1 MKKPKLMFQWQKNQ
15 FLWTNMKRFLAL
27 SFCWVFSFCILNNA
41 AFSLP
46 ENDKYVQFLKSINTI
61 KASFDQI
68 IYGQKPQ
75 KANGV
80 IAAKKPDKI
89 MLEHNAEEMEIKLV
103 SVGNTLKIIDKKIG
117 QTTYLDKGY
126 AELMQVFTDKMDA
139 KRLTHDPKRGVCMK
153 FNYQEAGWESCLQ
166 IDLDKNTIKQ
176 MALYRLEVS
185 KVDGKDIIGM
195 AKIFDIFFKNVVIN
209 GTVSDSEFVIK
220 DSRIFDED
228 D

>member
-1 MKKPKLMFQWQKNQ
+1 MKKF
-15 FLWTNMKRFLAL
+15 FAL
-27 SFCWVFSFCILNNA
+27 SFCLFFSFCILSNF

-46 ENDKYVQFLKSINTI
+46 ENNKYVQFLKSINTI

-75 KANGV
+75 KANGI

-103 SVGNTLKIIDKKIG
+103 SIGNTLKIIDKKIG

-126 AELMQVFTDKMDA
+126 AELMQIFTDKMDA
-139 KRLTHDPKRGVCMK
+139 KRLTHDPKKGVCTK

-176 MALYRLEVS
+176 MTLYRLESAEVNGKTKFS
-185 KVDGKDIIGM
+185 IAKV
-195 AKIFDIFFKNVVIN
+195 FDIFFKNVVIN

-220 DSRIFDED
+220 DSRIFDD
-228 D
+228 DD

>member
-1 MKKPKLMFQWQKNQ
+1 MKKF
-15 FLWTNMKRFLAL
+15 FAL
-27 SFCWVFSFCILNNA
+27 SFCLFFSFCILSNF

-46 ENDKYVQFLKSINTI
+46 ENNKYVQFLKSINTI

-75 KANGV
+75 KANGI

-103 SVGNTLKIIDKKIG
+103 SIGNTLKIIDKKIG

-126 AELMQVFTDKMDA
+126 AELMQIFTDKMDA
-139 KRLTHDPKRGVCMK
+139 KMLTHDPKKGVCTK

-176 MALYRLEVS
+176 MTLYRLESAEVNGKTKFS
-185 KVDGKDIIGM
+185 IAKV
-195 AKIFDIFFKNVVIN
+195 FDIFFKNVVIN

-220 DSRIFDED
+220 DGRIFDD
-228 D
+228 DD

>member
-1 MKKPKLMFQWQKNQ
+1 MHQLQKNQ
-15 FLWTNMKRFLAL
+15 FRWTNMKRFLAL
-27 SFCWVFSFCILNNA
+27 SFCWIFAFCIVNNF

-61 KASFDQI
+61 RASFDQI
-68 IYGQKPQ
+68 IYGQRPQ

-80 IAAKKPDKI
+80 IVVKKPDSV
-89 MLEHNAEEMEIKLV
+89 MMEHNSKEMEIKLV
-103 SVGNTLKIIDKKIG
+103 SIGKTLKIIDKKIG

-126 AELMQVFTDKMDA
+126 AELMQILTDKMDA
-139 KRLTHDPKRGVCMK
+139 KRLIYDPKRGVCMK
-153 FNYQEAGWESCLQ
+153 FNYQEAGWESCMQ
-166 IDLDKNTIKQ
+166 IDLDKKTVKQ
-176 MALYRLEVS
+176 MTLYRLES
-185 KVDGKDIIGM
+185 AEVDGKTKFGM

-220 DSRIFDED
+220 DNRIFDED

>member
-1 MKKPKLMFQWQKNQ
+1 MSQLQKNR

-27 SFCWVFSFCILNNA
+27 SFCWVSSFCILNNTS
-41 AFSLP
+41 FSLS

-61 KASFDQI
+61 KASFNQT
-68 IYGQKPQ
+68 IYGKKNQT
-75 KANGV
+75 ANGI
-80 IAAKKPDKI
+80 IAVKKPDKI

-103 SVGNTLKIIDKKIG
+103 SVGKTLKIIDKKIG

-126 AELMQVFTDKMDA
+126 ADLMQIFTDKMDA
-139 KRLTHDPKRGVCMK
+139 KRLTYDPKRGICTK

-176 MALYRLEVS
+176 MTLYRLES
-185 KVDGKDIIGM
+185 AEIDGKTKFSI
-195 AKIFDIFFKNVVIN
+195 AKIFDIFFENVVIN

-228 D
+228 DD

>member
-1 MKKPKLMFQWQKNQ
+1 M
-15 FLWTNMKRFLAL
+15 
-27 SFCWVFSFCILNNA
+27 
-41 AFSLP
+41 
-46 ENDKYVQFLKSINTI
+46 
-61 KASFDQI
+61 ASFDQI

-75 KANGV
+75 KANGI
-80 IAAKKPDKI
+80 IAVKKPDKI

-103 SVGNTLKIIDKKIG
+103 SIGTTLKIIDKKIG

-126 AELMQVFTDKMDA
+126 AELMQIFTDKMDP

-166 IDLDKNTIKQ
+166 IDLDKTTIKQ
-176 MALYRLEVS
+176 MTLYHLESAEVDDKTKFS
-185 KVDGKDIIGM
+185 IAKV
-195 AKIFDIFFKNVVIN
+195 FDIFFKNVVIN

>member
-1 MKKPKLMFQWQKNQ
+1 MFQLLKNQ
-15 FLWTNMKRFLAL
+15 FLWTNMKKFFAL
-27 SFCWVFSFCILNNA
+27 SFCLFFSFCILSNF

-46 ENDKYVQFLKSINTI
+46 ENNKYVQFLKSINTI

-75 KANGV
+75 KANGI

-103 SVGNTLKIIDKKIG
+103 SIGNTLKIIDKKIG

-126 AELMQVFTDKMDA
+126 AELMQIFTDKMDA
-139 KRLTHDPKRGVCMK
+139 KRLTHDPKKGVCTK

-176 MALYRLEVS
+176 MTLYRLESAEVNGKTKFS
-185 KVDGKDIIGM
+185 IAKV
-195 AKIFDIFFKNVVIN
+195 FDIFFKNVVIN

-220 DSRIFDED
+220 DGRIFDD
-228 D
+228 DD

>member
-1 MKKPKLMFQWQKNQ
+1 MKKF
-15 FLWTNMKRFLAL
+15 FAL
-27 SFCWVFSFCILNNA
+27 SFCLFFSFCILSNF

-46 ENDKYVQFLKSINTI
+46 ENNKYVQFLKSINTI

-75 KANGV
+75 KANGI

-103 SVGNTLKIIDKKIG
+103 SIGNTLKIIDKKIG

-126 AELMQVFTDKMDA
+126 AELMQIFTDKMDA
-139 KRLTHDPKRGVCMK
+139 KRLTHDPKKGVCTK

-176 MALYRLEVS
+176 MTLYRLESAEVNGKTKFS
-185 KVDGKDIIGM
+185 IAKV
-195 AKIFDIFFKNVVIN
+195 FDIFFKNVVIN

-220 DSRIFDED
+220 DGRIFDD
-228 D
+228 DD

>member
-1 MKKPKLMFQWQKNQ
+1 MSKLMFQLQKNQ

-27 SFCWVFSFCILNNA
+27 SFCWIFSFCILNNA

-46 ENDKYVQFLKSINTI
+46 ENDKYVQFFKSINTI
-61 KASFDQI
+61 RASFNQI
-68 IYGQKPQ
+68 IYGKKNQT
-75 KANGV
+75 ANGIIV
-80 IAAKKPDKI
+80 VKKPDKI

-103 SVGNTLKIIDKKIG
+103 SIGKTLKIIDKKIG

-126 AELMQVFTDKMDA
+126 ADLMQIFTDKMDA
-139 KRLTHDPKRGVCMK
+139 KMLTHDPKKGVCTK

-176 MALYRLEVS
+176 MTLYRLDSAE
-185 KVDGKDIIGM
+185 VDGKTKFSI

-220 DSRIFDED
+220 DSRIFDD
-228 D
+228 DD

>member
-1 MKKPKLMFQWQKNQ
+1 MFQSQKNQ
-15 FLWTNMKRFLAL
+15 FRWTNMKKFITL
-27 SFCWVFSFCILNNA
+27 SFCWIFSFCILNNA
-41 AFSLP
+41 AFSLS

-61 KASFDQI
+61 RASFDQI

-80 IAAKKPDKI
+80 IAVKKPDKI

-103 SVGNTLKIIDKKIG
+103 SIGKTLKIIDKKIG

-126 AELMQVFTDKMDA
+126 AELMQIFTDKMDA

-176 MALYRLEVS
+176 MTLYRLESVE
-185 KVDGKDIIGM
+185 VNGKTKFGM

-220 DSRIFDED
+220 DSRIFDD
-228 D
+228 DDD